1 MSKPSEIQ
9 GLLGQVR
16 QAADKLKTRIHELD
30 SQIETLYVQRN
41 TIVSA
46 PLSKADYMA
55 TIRADIQTKARSF
68 AGKLRRHLEAGAK
81 VNYPAVALAGAGGLS
96 IRYTDAGTPVPG
108 DMAEDAYFFY
118 FEDALVSGVE
128 RALDAKQWP
137 LSTVSVVERR
147 KSLEG
152 IAAQIDALTVERD
165 ALAGEL
171 VSCGL
176 NE

>member
-9 GLLGQVR
+9 GLMSQVK
-16 QAADKLKTRIHELD
+16 QAAVKLKTRIQELD
-30 SQIETLYVQRN
+30 SEIEALYAQRS

-46 PLSKADYMA
+46 PLSKVDYMA
-55 TIRADIQTKARSF
+55 AIRADIQAKAKSY
-68 AGKLRRHLEAGAK
+68 AAKLCRHLEVGAK
-81 VNYPAVALAGAGGLS
+81 VDYPGVERAGGFPIL
-96 IRYTDAGTPVPG
+96 YMDAGTVRG
-108 DMAEDAYFFY
+108 NMLEDAYFFY

-128 RALDAKQWP
+128 RALDGKQWP
-137 LSTVSVVERR
+137 HSSVSVVERR

-152 IAAQIDALTVERD
+152 IAAQIDALTAERD

-176 NE
+176 TE